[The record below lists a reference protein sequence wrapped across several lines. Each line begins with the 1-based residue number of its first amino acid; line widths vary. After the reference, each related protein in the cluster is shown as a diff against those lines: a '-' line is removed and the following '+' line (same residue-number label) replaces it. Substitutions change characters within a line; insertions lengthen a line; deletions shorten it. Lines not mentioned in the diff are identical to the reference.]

1 MHSPAVLANE
11 PSSEDTRIFTTEYD
25 SDGMLQGSGSGWNL
39 VVMQRAFTAT
49 TAAQQNI

>member
-11 PSSEDTRIFTTEYD
+11 PSSEEYD